1 MMNEKNECRVMNE
14 KKKKK
19 KTNIDTNLTS
29 MESKNKLKKSKV
41 AAEISKVVYVF
52 TKNLLTLMRTS
63 QA

>member
-1 MMNEKNECRVMNE
+1 MNE

-19 KTNIDTNLTS
+19 KKQTNIDTNFIS
-29 MESKNKLKKSKV
+29 MKSKNKLKKSIV
-41 AAEISKVVYVF
+41 AAEISRVVYVF

>member
-1 MMNEKNECRVMNE
+1 MNE

-29 MESKNKLKKSKV
+29 MKSKNKLKKSKV
-41 AAEISKVVYVF
+41 AAEISKIVYVF

>member
-1 MMNEKNECRVMNE
+1 MNE

>member
-1 MMNEKNECRVMNE
+1 MKKIECRVMNE

-19 KTNIDTNLTS
+19 QTNIDTNLTS

>member
-1 MMNEKNECRVMNE
+1 MKKIECGVMND

-19 KTNIDTNLTS
+19 NINTNLTS
-29 MESKNKLKKSKV
+29 MKSKNKLKKSKV